1 MLKINRKI
9 SREIYMIEKDLPKI
23 IMRENVEFH

>member
-9 SREIYMIEKDLPKI
+9 SREIYIIVKDLPKI